1 MTKLFFV
8 SVAKNSASLI
18 IAGAV
23 LITGYEFVNSAEFK
37 CSMYHHAL
45 LNDPQQAVQCMQ
57 AGVLP
62 SGDSSIGVRLILK
75 LNDQKQQDLLKYKS
89 AEQQSAKTIQQEWN
103 QEQDDKVQREQTY
116 QKDTSGNPI

>member
-1 MTKLFFV
+1 VTKLFFV

-18 IAGAV
+18 IAGMV

-45 LNDPQQAVQCMQ
+45 LNDPQQAFQCIK

-62 SGDSSIGVRLILK
+62 ARNSEIGTQLILK
-75 LNDQKQQDLLKYKS
+75 LRDQKRQDLLKYKS
-89 AEQQSAKTIQQEWN
+89 AEQQSAKIIQQEWN